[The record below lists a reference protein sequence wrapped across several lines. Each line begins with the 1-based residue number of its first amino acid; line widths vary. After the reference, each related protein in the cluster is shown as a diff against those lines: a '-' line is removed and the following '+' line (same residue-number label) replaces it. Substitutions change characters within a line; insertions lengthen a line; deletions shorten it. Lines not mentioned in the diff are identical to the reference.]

1 VGKITELRTRGK
13 KVELC
18 IDGTL
23 SFSVSVALANR
34 MRLSPGQVLSAEEIN
49 HLMETE
55 TTERCFDAALRLLK
69 YRPRSR
75 VELKQRLIRHGFC
88 EMSVDK
94 VLKALEERGL
104 IDDRAFAQYW
114 KDNRVRFKPKSARL
128 IRLELKQV
136 GISPELAGAVTELLD
151 EESLAYDAAVRKA
164 RVLRSCSEEE
174 FSKRLYNHLQRRGF
188 ADAVIRSVLRRLA
201 EVHNANDE

>member
-75 VELKQRLIRHGFC
+75 VELKQRLIRRGFC
-88 EMSVDK
+88 EISVDK

>member
-1 VGKITELRTRGK
+1 
-13 KVELC
+13 
-18 IDGTL
+18 
-23 SFSVSVALANR
+23 
-34 MRLSPGQVLSAEEIN
+34 
-49 HLMETE
+49 
-55 TTERCFDAALRLLK
+55 
-69 YRPRSR
+69 
-75 VELKQRLIRHGFC
+75 
-88 EMSVDK
+88 